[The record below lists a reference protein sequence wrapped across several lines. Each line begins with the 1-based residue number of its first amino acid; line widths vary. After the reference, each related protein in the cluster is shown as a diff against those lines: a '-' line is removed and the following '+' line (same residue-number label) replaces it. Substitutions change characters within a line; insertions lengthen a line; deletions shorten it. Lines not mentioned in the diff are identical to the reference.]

1 MFSCERIHAQKMS
14 LYTGILSIRRLWY
27 AMTNYQDERNTGI
40 CLYAKHSDFIRPQ
53 AFLYIISHLIK
64 FKNLD
69 DLGLDQLQKL
79 LNSKIFQINV
89 RILLLQQKRESG
101 REKRARE
108 RKLSLSLSCS
118 LLAIAKGKEG
128 RGTRTALP
136 TTRYHTAKLTHTER
150 ARERK
155 LGKGRARG
163 GRGMQGGELE
173 SLSRAHT
180 NSLALSLHGPRL
192 RGVL

>member
-1 MFSCERIHAQKMS
+1 MFSCERIHAQKMPV
-14 LYTGILSIRRLWY
+14 YTGILSIRRLWY

-108 RKLSLSLSCS
+108 RKLSLSLSLS
-118 LLAIAKGKEG
+118 LL
-128 RGTRTALP
+128 LS
-136 TTRYHTAKLTHTER
+136 TRYSEGKGGSGNKDGPTHHPLPHSQTHAHRASEREKARQR
-150 ARERK
+150 AR
-155 LGKGRARG
+155 KGRQGNARG
-163 GRGMQGGELE
+163 
-173 SLSRAHT
+173 
-180 NSLALSLHGPRL
+180 
-192 RGVL
+192 